1 MKRSEIIEILK
12 AEQWTVSDAV
22 RAIEQIDF
30 SLDPDE
36 LSLRRQISQFA
47 GNELI
52 KRQRLQ
58 AAQKGV
64 VTKKGHEIERQ
75 KVQFTAEI
83 AELGDRNKELDKQVK
98 NLYKNH
104 ENLRE
109 VNELLKQDNKY
120 LKNLIDAIRLKLTQD
135 IRDILKLQD
144 IEMRQA
150 VAKLFKSSRG

>member
-1 MKRSEIIEILK
+1 MKQSEIIQILK
-12 AEQWTVSDAV
+12 AEKWTASDAE
-22 RAIEQIDF
+22 RAINQIDF
-30 SLDPDE
+30 SSDPDE
-36 LSLRRQISQFA
+36 LSLRCQISQFA
-47 GNELI
+47 GKELI
-52 KRQRLQ
+52 NRQRLQ

-64 VTKKGHEIERQ
+64 VTKKSHEIERQ

-83 AELGDRNKELDKQVK
+83 AELGDQNKKLDQQVK
-98 NLYKNH
+98 DLYENH
-104 ENLRE
+104 ENLRQ

-135 IRDILKLQD
+135 TRDILKLKD